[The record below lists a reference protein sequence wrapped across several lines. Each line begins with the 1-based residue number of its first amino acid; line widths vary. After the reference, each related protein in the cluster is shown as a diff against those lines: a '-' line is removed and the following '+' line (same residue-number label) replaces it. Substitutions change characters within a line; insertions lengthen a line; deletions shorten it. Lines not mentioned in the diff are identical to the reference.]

1 MGIPSGS
8 EWLVIL
14 LVVVI
19 LFGGKKIPELA
30 KGLGKGIRN
39 FKDEMKEGSAEEHAS
54 SEQPKNAEID
64 KKASTTE
71 EHTSTS
77 TTKQA

>member
-39 FKDEMKEGSAEEHAS
+39 FKDEMKEGSAEEHTS

>member
-39 FKDEMKEGSAEEHAS
+39 FKDEMKEGSTEEHAL

-64 KKASTTE
+64 KKVPATE

>member
-39 FKDEMKEGSAEEHAS
+39 FKDEMKEGSAPESTPA
-54 SEQPKNAEID
+54 EQPKHTELDA
-64 KKASTTE
+64 KVSTTQ
-71 EHTSTS
+71 EHAPTS